1 MNVIVANKYQTMLA
15 GLEIEIMKT
24 MYGEYDV
31 DEVIGTFQ
39 NFFFQ
44 RMILD
49 ITAIKDHNDIK
60 NLQKLSMSLDM
71 NKIILLLDDTPESTS
86 SEYLSKLI
94 SMGIYNFTTNLEGVM
109 YLYNNPN
116 SYRDVAHIHQLEP
129 PAPTV
134 VEGAPTK
141 SAKPSKRED
150 TQTVPTVTK
159 TRVIAIKNVTQHAG
173 ATTLTYMMK
182 KQLSKNYTVMAVEID
197 KRDFEFFRD
206 NDLKS
211 ISSTEIGNFINQY
224 KNVDVILVDINE
236 SAAAEPFIE
245 EHIYLI
251 EPSTIKLNRLMLINP
266 TLLPRI
272 AKENVILNQSLLSA
286 KDVLEFEYESKLKI
300 LYNLPPLNERDE
312 DSFALNKFLFAIGFH
327 RQNPTEEGE
336 KKNKVLGI
344 F

>member
-1 MNVIVANKYQTMLA
+1 MNVIIANKYQTMLT
-15 GLEIEIMKT
+15 GLEIEIMKN
-24 MYGEYDV
+24 MNGEFDV
-31 DEVIGTFQ
+31 EEIIASFQ

-49 ITAIKDHNDIK
+49 VTAIKNYQDIK

-94 SMGIYNFTTNLEGVM
+94 SMGIYNFTTNMEGLM

-129 PAPTV
+129 VVQEVTPEGKPAPV
-134 VEGAPTK
+134 AKNAPVQQ
-141 SAKPSKRED
+141 
-150 TQTVPTVTK
+150 QTVQPTVK
-159 TRVIAIKNVTQHAG
+159 TRIIGIKNVTQHAG
-173 ATTLTYMMK
+173 STTLIYMMQR
-182 KQLSKNYTVMAVEID
+182 QLEKNYSVVAVELD

-211 ISSTEIGNFINQY
+211 IPSTEVGNFINQN
-224 KNVDVILVDINE
+224 KDKEVILVDINDSV
-236 SAAAEPFIE
+236 SADPFIE
-245 EHIYLI
+245 EYIYLI
-251 EPSTIKLNRLMLINP
+251 EPSTIKLNRLMLVNP
-266 TLLPRI
+266 MMLQKI
-272 AKENVILNQSLLSA
+272 SKDNVILNQSLLST
-286 KDVLEFEYESKLKI
+286 KDVLEFEYESKLKV

-312 DSFALNKFLFAIGFH
+312 ESFALNKFLTAIGFT
-327 RQNPTEEGE
+327 RQDPKDESE
-336 KKNKVLGI
+336 KKNKILGI